1 MRNKSNQVIA
11 IARFLAYKSNLNKQL
26 ENMTEEQ
33 YYKNPVGF
41 EVSRY
46 IQDMM
51 KYCSEQTV
59 DIVLK
64 NQCKMIE
71 RLGVEY
77 LSLIANMEFVDGGGI
92 NAG

>member
-1 MRNKSNQVIA
+1 MSNKSNQVIA

-33 YYKNPVGF
+33 YYKNPVGLD
-41 EVSRY
+41 VGRY

-51 KYCSEQTV
+51 KYCSDQNV

-64 NQCKMIE
+64 NQNKMIE

-77 LSLIANMEFVDGGGI
+77 LSLIANMEFVDGGEI
-92 NAG
+92 NAR

>member
-1 MRNKSNQVIA
+1 MSNKSNQVIA
-11 IARFLAYKSNLNKQL
+11 IARFLAYKSNLNIQL
-26 ENMTEEQ
+26 ENMAEEQ
-33 YYKNPVGF
+33 YYKNPVGL
-41 EVSRY
+41 EVGRY

-64 NQCKMIE
+64 NQYKMIE

-77 LSLIANMEFVDGGGI
+77 LSLIANMEFVDGGEI
-92 NAG
+92 NAR

>member
-1 MRNKSNQVIA
+1 MSNKSNQVIA

-33 YYKNPVGF
+33 YYKKPVGL
-41 EVSRY
+41 EVGSY

-51 KYCSEQTV
+51 KYCPEQTV

-64 NQCKMIE
+64 NQSRMIE
-71 RLGVEY
+71 RLSVEY
-77 LSLIANMEFVDGGGI
+77 LSLIANMEFADGSEI
-92 NAG
+92 NAR

>member
-1 MRNKSNQVIA
+1 MSNKGNQVIA

-26 ENMTEEQ
+26 ENMSEEQ
-33 YYKNPVGF
+33 YYKNPVGLD
-41 EVSRY
+41 VGRY

-64 NQCKMIE
+64 NQNKMIE

-77 LSLIANMEFVDGGGI
+77 LSLIANMEFADGGEI
-92 NAG
+92 NAR

>member
-1 MRNKSNQVIA
+1 MNNKSNQVIA

-33 YYKNPVGF
+33 YYKNPAGLEVGK
-41 EVSRY
+41 Y

-51 KYCSEQTV
+51 KYCPEQTV
-59 DIVLK
+59 DTVLK
-64 NQCKMIE
+64 NQHKMIE

-77 LSLIANMEFVDGGGI
+77 LRLVAIMEFADGSEI
-92 NAG
+92 NAR